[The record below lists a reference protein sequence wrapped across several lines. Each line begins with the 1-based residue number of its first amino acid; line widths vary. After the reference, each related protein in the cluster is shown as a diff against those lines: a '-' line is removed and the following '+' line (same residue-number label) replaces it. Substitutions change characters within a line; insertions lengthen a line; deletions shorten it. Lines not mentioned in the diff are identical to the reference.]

1 LAAAVSPKIISFAY
15 HPVSK
20 AFFYMARTK
29 DFDETQV
36 LAKAIK
42 LFWQKGYKGTSLQD
56 LVDTLGISRSSLYDT
71 FGDKHQ
77 LYLKALQS
85 YKQAEAAKRDKILDG
100 SIPAKT
106 AIRQLIDL
114 TIHEM
119 IRDKQHK
126 GCFLINSAVEA
137 APHDKETN
145 AIICQNEQQLEN
157 AFYEV
162 IKKGQDNGEISG
174 KQSPRSL
181 ARFLL
186 NTIVGIRVTGK
197 SATDK
202 AIFEDI
208 VNLTMSV
215 LD

>member
-1 LAAAVSPKIISFAY
+1 
-15 HPVSK
+15 
-20 AFFYMARTK
+20 MARTK
-29 DFDETQV
+29 DFDETEV

-42 LFWQKGYKGTSLQD
+42 VFWQKGYNGTSMQD
-56 LVDTLGISRSSLYDT
+56 LVDGLGISRSSLYDT

-85 YKQAEAAKRDKILDG
+85 YRQTETAKVEQFLNR
-100 SIPAKT
+100 SVPAKE
-106 AIRQLIDL
+106 AIRQLMDG
-114 TIHEM
+114 TIQEM
-119 IRDKQHK
+119 ICDKQRK
-126 GCFLINSAVEA
+126 GCFLINSAVET

-145 AIICQNEQQLEN
+145 AIICQNERQLEN

-162 IKKGQDNGEISG
+162 IKRGQSNGEISR
-174 KQSPRSL
+174 KQDPRAL
-181 ARFLL
+181 ARFLF

-202 AIFEDI
+202 SAFEDI
-208 VNLTMSV
+208 VRLTLSV

>member
-1 LAAAVSPKIISFAY
+1 
-15 HPVSK
+15 
-20 AFFYMARTK
+20 MARTK
-29 DFDETQV
+29 DFDEIDV

-42 LFWQKGYKGTSLQD
+42 LFWHKGYNGTSMQD

-85 YKQAEAAKRDKILDG
+85 YKLTEAAKRDQILTGDG
-100 SIPAKT
+100 PAKV
-106 AIRQLIDL
+106 AIRQLMEL
-114 TIHEM
+114 TILEM

-126 GCFLINSAVEA
+126 GCFLINSAVENGS
-137 APHDKETN
+137 HDKDTN

-162 IKKGQDNGEISG
+162 IIKGQSTGEISG
-174 KQSPRSL
+174 KQEARAL
-181 ARFLL
+181 ARFLF

-197 SATDK
+197 STTDK
-202 AIFEDI
+202 TVFEDI
-208 VNLTMSV
+208 INLTMSV

>member
-1 LAAAVSPKIISFAY
+1 
-15 HPVSK
+15 
-20 AFFYMARTK
+20 MARTK
-29 DFDETQV
+29 DFDETEV

-42 LFWQKGYKGTSLQD
+42 LFWQKGYNGTSMQD

-77 LYLKALQS
+77 LYLAALQS
-85 YKQAEAAKRDKILDG
+85 YKQAEAAKRDQILNG
-100 SIPAKT
+100 SVPAKV
-106 AIRQLIDL
+106 AIRQLMDL
-114 TIHEM
+114 TIVEM

-126 GCFLINSAVEA
+126 GCFLINSAVET
-137 APHDKETN
+137 APHDKDAN
-145 AIICQNEQQLEN
+145 AILCQNEQQLEN

-162 IKKGQDNGEISG
+162 IKRGQSNGEISG
-174 KQSPRSL
+174 KQDPRAL
-181 ARFLL
+181 ARFLI

-202 AIFEDI
+202 AVFEDI
-208 VNLTMSV
+208 INITMSV

>member
-1 LAAAVSPKIISFAY
+1 
-15 HPVSK
+15 
-20 AFFYMARTK
+20 MARTK
-29 DFDETQV
+29 DFDETEV

-42 LFWQKGYKGTSLQD
+42 LFWQKGYNGTSMQD

-71 FGDKHQ
+71 FGDKHR

-85 YKQAEAAKRDKILDG
+85 YKQTEAAKRDQILNG
-100 SIPAKT
+100 SIPAKV
-106 AIRQLIDL
+106 AIRQLMDL
-114 TIHEM
+114 TILEM

-126 GCFLINSAVEA
+126 GCFLINSAVET
-137 APHDKETN
+137 APHDKDIN

-162 IKKGQDNGEISG
+162 IKRGQSKGEISG
-174 KQSPRSL
+174 KQDPRAL
-181 ARFLL
+181 ARFLF

-208 VNLTMSV
+208 INLTMSV
-215 LD
+215 LG

>member
-1 LAAAVSPKIISFAY
+1 
-15 HPVSK
+15 
-20 AFFYMARTK
+20 MARTK
-29 DFDETQV
+29 DFDETEV

-42 LFWQKGYKGTSLQD
+42 LFWQKGYNGTSMQD
-56 LVDTLGISRSSLYDT
+56 LVNTLGISRSSLYDT

-85 YKQAEAAKRDKILDG
+85 YKQTETAKRDQILDG
-100 SIPAKT
+100 SLPAKV
-106 AIRQLIDL
+106 AIRQLVDL
-114 TIHEM
+114 TILEM

-126 GCFLINSAVEA
+126 GCFLINSAVET
-137 APHDKETN
+137 APHDKDTN

-162 IKKGQDNGEISG
+162 LKRGQSNGEISG
-174 KQSPRSL
+174 KQDPRAL
-181 ARFLL
+181 ARFLF

-202 AIFEDI
+202 ATFEDI

>member
-1 LAAAVSPKIISFAY
+1 
-15 HPVSK
+15 
-20 AFFYMARTK
+20 MARTK
-29 DFDETQV
+29 DFDETEV

-42 LFWQKGYKGTSLQD
+42 LFWQKGYNGTSMQD

-85 YKQAEAAKRDKILDG
+85 YKQTETAKRDQILDG
-100 SIPAKT
+100 SLPAKV
-106 AIRQLIDL
+106 AIRQLMDL
-114 TIHEM
+114 TILEM

-126 GCFLINSAVEA
+126 GCFLINSAVETA
-137 APHDKETN
+137 AHDKDTN

-162 IKKGQDNGEISG
+162 LKRGQSNGEISG
-174 KQSPRSL
+174 KQDPRAL

-202 AIFEDI
+202 ASFEDI